1 MIYTTYPSA
10 SFSIVR
16 PVVHRHDP
24 LLGQGVVALR
34 SRFRQATLS
43 RLENSLGWPS
53 TGKLEWWSVVDLQL
67 ANVLGFKALD
77 SCDWSCDAGS
87 IDAIWHL
94 EKLWVVRTMP
104 LKVSRCWQFSQY
116 VCPCHI
122 LQFTHPDIAVLK
134 SCTCRCSAGRL
145 AGRIRS
151 FKAGWQMRVPL
162 LEKRPLPTWIF
173 ESVDTFHA
181 RNVFWDSDCLLLVSQ
196 NFGTL
201 A

>member
-1 MIYTTYPSA
+1 MVVYTIANQALMIYTTYPSA

-16 PVVHRHDP
+16 PVVHRHHDP

-116 VCPCHI
+116 ASMFVHDTYCSLHVLISP
-122 LQFTHPDIAVLK
+122 VLK
-134 SCTCRCSAGRL
+134 KLYLQMLCRKTCG
-145 AGRIRS
+145 
-151 FKAGWQMRVPL
+151 
-162 LEKRPLPTWIF
+162 
-173 ESVDTFHA
+173 
-181 RNVFWDSDCLLLVSQ
+181 
-196 NFGTL
+196 
-201 A
+201 

>member
-1 MIYTTYPSA
+1 MILSWAKVWSRCDHDSDKPPFRGWKIPWDGQVQA
-10 SFSIVR
+10 SWNGDQWSICNW
-16 PVVHRHDP
+16 
-24 LLGQGVVALR
+24 QM
-34 SRFRQATLS
+34 
-43 RLENSLGWPS
+43 
-53 TGKLEWWSVVDLQL
+53 
-67 ANVLGFKALD
+67 
-77 SCDWSCDAGS
+77 
-87 IDAIWHL
+87 IWHL
-94 EKLWVVRTMP
+94 EKLGGVRTRP
-104 LKVSRCWQFSQY
+104 LNVSRCWQFSQY